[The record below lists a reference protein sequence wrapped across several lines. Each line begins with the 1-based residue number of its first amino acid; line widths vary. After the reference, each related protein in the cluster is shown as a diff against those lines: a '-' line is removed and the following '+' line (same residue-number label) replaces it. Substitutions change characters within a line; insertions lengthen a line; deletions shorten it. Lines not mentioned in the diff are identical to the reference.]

1 MLTGRKGIAKV
12 SSTPGKTRLIN
23 HFRVESETKAGA
35 NGRDLPMLFTWFL
48 VDLPGYGYARLS
60 KSERSGFDAM
70 IRSYL
75 LKRENL
81 ALTFLLIDSRHEAQR
96 IDLEFMN
103 WMGDQDIAFA
113 IIFTKIDKL
122 SMSQLYSNIE
132 RYRKALSLYWSEVPL
147 ILPASAVTRQ
157 GRNEILETIREALVE
172 IS

>member
-60 KSERSGFDAM
+60 KSERSGFDEM

-113 IIFTKIDKL
+113 IIFTKTDKL